1 MSFKFEIISPNELF
15 FDQEIDMV
23 ILPGI
28 EGDFGVLNNH
38 MPFITSLRVGIVYIY
53 FVKKL
58 RETFL
63 VAGGIIEVFE
73 NKCTLLTEDVCKSST
88 ITSGKK
94 SAEES
99 NKNINE
105 PEEIKKLKEKA
116 LNKFYYS

>member
-53 FVKKL
+53 F
-58 RETFL
+58 
-63 VAGGIIEVFE
+63 
-73 NKCTLLTEDVCKSST
+73 
-88 ITSGKK
+88 
-94 SAEES
+94 
-99 NKNINE
+99 
-105 PEEIKKLKEKA
+105 EKV
-116 LNKFYYS
+116 L